1 MPAIGNAGLKM
12 VMHVLGTKV
21 IPVPSLLL
29 TGIGSIKGIKK
40 YEIPFKDLL
49 KNTLIL
55 LREANE
61 KIIVYVGYLGDAE
74 QINSIRD
81 CLQEFGSIIDFVVVD
96 PVCGDHGRAYV
107 SSEIIANWGELI
119 AVSDLCLPNITE
131 VALLTG
137 NISEF
142 DIEQSERYIRAFT
155 SKFENTRLLVTSVDE
170 GQHLTNKLLEKSA
183 LYESNHEKVP
193 KNYGGSG
200 DAFASYLID
209 FHFFQKMPLSRAME
223 HAGEMV
229 RKDIIFSM
237 EKSEPFLMLRGKSS
251 I

>member
-12 VMHVLGTKV
+12 VMHILGTKV

-40 YEIPFKDLL
+40 YELPFKALL
-49 KNTLIL
+49 KNTLLL

-61 KIIVYVGYLGDAE
+61 KIIVYVGYLGDAK
-74 QINSIRD
+74 QINPIRD
-81 CLQEFGSIIDFVVVD
+81 CLQEFKDIIDFVIVD

-107 SSEIIANWGELI
+107 SSEIIENWGELI
-119 AVSDLCLPNITE
+119 AVSNLCLPNITE

-137 NISEF
+137 NIDHF
-142 DIEQSERYIRAFT
+142 DIAKSESYIEAFT
-155 SKFENTRLLVTSVDE
+155 SKFKNTRLIVTSVDE
-170 GQHLTNKLLEKSA
+170 GQHLSNKLLVKDT
-183 LYESNHEKVP
+183 LFESKHEKVP

-209 FHFFQKMPLSRAME
+209 FHFFQKMPLYQAME
-223 HAGEMV
+223 QAGEMV

-237 EKSEPFLMLRGKSS
+237 ERSESFLMLRGKSE